1 MTPAERLTVV
11 RYRAGLDDRDW
22 ALVAKYR
29 EEARRRDLGA
39 RWAVGVAMIG
49 CVVLTFA
56 FLPLGAWVPACG
68 LVGLC
73 LGALYASS
81 ERT

>member
-1 MTPAERLTVV
+1 VTPQDRLTTF

-29 EEARRRDLGA
+29 EETRRRDLGA
-39 RWAVGVAMIG
+39 RWVVGVALIG

-68 LVGLC
+68 LIGLGRGVQ
-73 LGALYASS
+73 GASAG
-81 ERT
+81 RT

>member
-29 EEARRRDLGA
+29 EETRRQRLVG
-39 RWAVGVAMIG
+39 RWLAGVALAG

-56 FLPLGAWVPACG
+56 FLPLGTWVPACG
-68 LVGLC
+68 LIGLGF
-73 LGALYASS
+73 GALYASA